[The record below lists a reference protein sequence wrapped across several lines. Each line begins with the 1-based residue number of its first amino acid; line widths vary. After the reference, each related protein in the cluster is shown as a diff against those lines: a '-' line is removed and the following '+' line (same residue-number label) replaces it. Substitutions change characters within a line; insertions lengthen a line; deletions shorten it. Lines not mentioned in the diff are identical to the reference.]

1 MDARTRW
8 RRFDAEHW
16 IYVYGMVATTVLAL
30 WAAWSA
36 LVGLAAGFFL
46 AALIP
51 GALASLAG
59 WMTSAWR
66 QERPWS
72 WWAWT
77 VLATLSFVY
86 ALPALADP
94 GVLSLVPLVLS
105 GGLLLMLVHPD
116 SRARIDQVPA
126 GRS

>member
-16 IYVYGMVATTVLAL
+16 IHVYGMVLTTVLTS
-30 WAAWSA
+30 WTAWIV
-36 LVGLAAGFFL
+36 LGGLFGGFVL

-51 GALASLAG
+51 GAFASLVG

-66 QERPWS
+66 REQPWS

-77 VLATLSFVY
+77 VLATLSFIY

-94 GVLSLVPLVLS
+94 GLLALAPLVIS
-105 GGLLLMLVHPD
+105 GVLLLMLAHPD
-116 SRARIDQVPA
+116 SRARIDRVPA